1 MADETETVPVAYL
14 SWISF
19 SDSCFMTR
27 MGAIRQFNPVKLF
40 IGVLVSHSKLV
51 LASTKNFYH
60 RLHLSSGILGEV
72 TMHLKNNR
80 YQFFPWPSADYQS
93 KEYQEFFLRIRHIY
107 RAQLRTMCRI
117 NKEDEP

>member
-27 MGAIRQFNPVKLF
+27 MGTIPQFNPVKLF

-51 LASTKNFYH
+51 PEVEQRLLAAYGPVDH
-60 RLHLSSGILGEV
+60 RSPVIPFDFTDYYETEMGDTSDRV
-72 TMHLKNNR
+72 
-80 YQFFPWPSADYQS
+80 FFACERIMEADHAPGV
-93 KEYQEFFLRIRHIY
+93 ERETH
-107 RAQLRTMCRI
+107 T
-117 NKEDEP
+117 